1 MSHNQI
7 SVENAFKKIYA
18 DVRACLAK
26 IVDQRILEHQPTLT
40 YKNTNI
46 ASVGNYN
53 LSNCTQ
59 LCNCV
64 NLQAS
69 KCLSFQF
76 GNFIHCIVKNLSS
89 DLFVKRKVIAETKYH
104 TIIARENNIWNR

>member
-1 MSHNQI
+1 MVWFLGSLLGIVSHNQI

-53 LSNCTQ
+53 LSNCT
-59 LCNCV
+59 
-64 NLQAS
+64 
-69 KCLSFQF
+69 
-76 GNFIHCIVKNLSS
+76 
-89 DLFVKRKVIAETKYH
+89 
-104 TIIARENNIWNR
+104 